1 MQAIKILSVV
11 ALISLVL
18 LSVALII
25 FEEKGSERLINTI
38 IFLTGINVALIF
50 GLAVSVVSI
59 FRYLG

>member
-1 MQAIKILSVV
+1 MQAIKILSIT
-11 ALISLVL
+11 ALVCLVL
-18 LSVALII
+18 LSAALII
-25 FEEKGSERLINTI
+25 FEEKGSERLISTI

>member
-1 MQAIKILSVV
+1 MQAIKTLSVV

>member
-38 IFLTGINVALIF
+38 IFLTGINVALILS
-50 GLAVSVVSI
+50 LAVSVVSI

>member
-1 MQAIKILSVV
+1 MQAIKTLSVV

-25 FEEKGSERLINTI
+25 FEEKGSKRLINTI
-38 IFLTGINVALIF
+38 IFLSGINVALIISI
-50 GLAVSVVSI
+50 AVSVVSI

>member
-25 FEEKGSERLINTI
+25 FEEKGSERLISTI

>member
-25 FEEKGSERLINTI
+25 FEEKGSERLISTI

-50 GLAVSVVSI
+50 GLAVSVVCI